1 MTIIKVKSRGT
12 DNVAGGG
19 RRNLLIN
26 GGMQVAQR
34 GLARTSSDNSWEGF
48 VTVDRWSFRWN
59 NSVSGV
65 ATISQESGAGA
76 PTGFGNYFKVNVGT
90 ANNSMGSST
99 TDWVY
104 MYQPIEAQNLQKLK
118 YGTSSAEKL
127 TLSFYAKRVGT
138 WGQSQNISVG
148 LQTADG
154 TPEYINASVTTQTT
168 WTRHVVTFNGST
180 SATINNDNGLGMNVF
195 ISLAGSQ
202 SGTYAGAASTSWSTT
217 RQDFDNQIGNVLSS
231 TANEFHITG
240 LQLEIGDSATDFEHR
255 TFAEELLLC
264 QRYFYKV
271 QGVNS
276 DRPGIGGYV
285 VGTNEARMDV
295 VFPCA
300 MRAAPTI
307 GGTGTAQFDAHTDS
321 ADFNCSAII
330 IDEVGTDIVT
340 SLGIQI
346 ATSGMVN
353 GQSGGMRFRSSG
365 SSLSFSA
372 ELP

>member
-1 MTIIKVKSRGT
+1 MSIIKVKSRGT
-12 DNVAGGG
+12 DGVGGG
-19 RRNLLIN
+19 GGKNLLIN

-59 NSVSGV
+59 NSVSGS
-65 ATISQESGAGA
+65 ATISQESGSGA
-76 PTGFGNYFKVNVGT
+76 PTGFGNFFKVNVGT
-90 ANNSMGSST
+90 ANASLSSS
-99 TDWVY
+99 DWVY
-104 MYQPIEAQNLQKLK
+104 LYQPIEAQNLQKLK

-138 WGQSQNISVG
+138 WAGSQNISVG

-168 WTRHVVTFNGST
+168 WTRHSVTFNGST
-180 SATINNDNGLGMNVF
+180 SATITNDNGVGLNVF
-195 ISLAGSQ
+195 ISIAGSQ
-202 SGTYAGAASTSWSTT
+202 SGSYAGAASTSWSTT

-240 LQLEIGDSATDFEHR
+240 LQLEVGDSASDFEHR
-255 TFAEELLLC
+255 TFADELRQC

-271 QGVNS
+271 QGANS

-285 VGTNEARMDV
+285 VGASEARMDV

-307 GGTGTAQFDAHTDS
+307 GGTGTAQFDGHADS
-321 ADFNCSAII
+321 ADFNCSAIV
-330 IDEVGTDIVT
+330 IDEVPTDIVS

-346 ATSGMVN
+346 ATSGMTN
-353 GQSGGMRFRSSG
+353 GHSGGLRFRSDAT
-365 SSLSFSA
+365 LSFSA
-372 ELP
+372 EL